1 VSILC
6 AGEKAASEEER
17 ERMEDG
23 LEALERPKVSMV
35 ERRTA
40 LFRRPAQTFFVLVP
54 LFMLGKRKIF
64 AVQQVELLYTTTFD
78 RKERGIVTES
88 EYGRSVSLSSICQA
102 AASRQVMK

>member
-1 VSILC
+1 
-6 AGEKAASEEER
+6 
-17 ERMEDG
+17 
-23 LEALERPKVSMV
+23 
-35 ERRTA
+35 
-40 LFRRPAQTFFVLVP
+40 
-54 LFMLGKRKIF
+54 MLGKRKIF